1 MDNDEIVL
9 NPTIGLLNDEN
20 NNSENS
26 GSNRGSNSG
35 SNNGT
40 EFSNDNNT
48 SRPNMNL
55 VIKGENHNADTDED
69 SIDSR
74 ALSDLNVSK
83 AYTND
88 VKHKDEI
95 YRYYETKEKY
105 MNDYQYKISKIQQN
119 KDLDATQKKQ
129 KIKAIKMQCIF
140 CKRAVATHFS
150 NKNHTLLIKCG
161 SNDTPCSNKFELK
174 LARYQHIEDIIQDW
188 ELSLQEIKKQI
199 IYIKTKLLYNYL
211 DDSEAVSTFEKV
223 NDDLNEYTTMYLAF
237 LRKREDI
244 LNNHSKQHVM
254 MEKKSKI
261 DEIKQLNNHLMQKYQ
276 SNIELKNKQNVQ
288 NIQNIQN
295 KDSDTVN
302 HSPDDSYISNSDIH
316 MMNQELLQSYV
327 ENIKEQ
333 IQPLQQEYHDLQYA
347 HKEVYENTL
356 QTSVNT
362 FQAYEHIY
370 DSLDGHEL
378 IQNDLP

>member
-20 NNSENS
+20 NNSE
-26 GSNRGSNSG
+26 SNRG

-74 ALSDLNVSK
+74 ALSDSNVSK

-276 SNIELKNKQNVQ
+276 SNMELKNKQNV
-288 NIQNIQN
+288 QNIQN